1 MKSPSVRIESGKF
14 KGKRLLLPSFATTR
28 STKSRVRACVFNT
41 LRGELKDK
49 IFVEV
54 FGGSGAMAFEA
65 LSNDA
70 LGVVIIE
77 KDEKAYKIA
86 CENARWLLGSENS
99 GIYDKAGLNFRS
111 NSRNSTLN
119 AVNFSR
125 DLETCENVGLNFNGN
140 SSSSNLQSLN
150 FSENSGNFAVFGAK
164 NVRVFNASFVRERVL
179 IFNADSFEL
188 LPTLLKDEKFSQN
201 VIAYFDPPFHLRNGF
216 GDIYERVFDLINSLQ
231 GLNQGLNLQAFI
243 IEHSSQIPTPATL
256 GAFTRHKFKK
266 FGNTSLS
273 FYMRNTENG
282 TRITEIHT
290 KNA

>member
-14 KGKRLLLPSFATTR
+14 KGKRLLLPSLTTTR

-41 LRGELKDK
+41 IRAELKDK
-49 IFVEV
+49 VFIEV

-86 CENARWLLGSENS
+86 CENARMLLGGENS
-99 GIYDKAGLNFRS
+99 GVCGLNS
-111 NSRNSTLN
+111 
-119 AVNFSR
+119 
-125 DLETCENVGLNFNGN
+125 LNFNE
-140 SSSSNLQSLN
+140 NLGKFDCKALN
-150 FSENSGNFAVFGAK
+150 FSENSRNFAVFGAK
-164 NVRVFNASFVRERVL
+164 NVRIFNASFVRDKVL

-188 LPTLLKDEKFSQN
+188 LPALLENEKFSQKGI
-201 VIAYFDPPFHLRNGF
+201 IAYFDPPFHLRNGF
-216 GDIYERVFDLINSLQ
+216 KDIYERIFALINTLQ
-231 GLNQGLNLQAFI
+231 GSNLQAFI

-256 GAFTRHKFKK
+256 GAFTQHKFKK

-273 FYMRNTENG
+273 FY
-282 TRITEIHT
+282 T
-290 KNA
+290 KT